1 MVEIELIAADADA
14 TQALGAAVAGV
25 LEPGDV
31 VSLTGELGAG
41 KTTFVQGAAQAL
53 GVTVPVVSPTFTL
66 IREYPAAGGITVYHA
81 DVYRLERLQDVIDL
95 GFEEMTDAGG
105 ITFVEWG
112 DAVSALLSE
121 NFLEIELRTTESD
134 ERRIRIAGVGQNWIR
149 RMDSLEAALRS
160 FAA

>member
-1 MVEIELIAADADA
+1 MDAVDVLAVDAGA

-25 LEPGDV
+25 LEPGDI

-41 KTTFVQGAAQAL
+41 KTTFVQGAALAL

-66 IREYPAAGGITVYHA
+66 IREYPAAGAITVYHV
-81 DVYRLERLQDVIDL
+81 DVYRLERIQDVIDL

-112 DAVSALLSE
+112 DAISALLSDD
-121 NFLEIELRTTESD
+121 FLEIELRTTETD
-134 ERRIRIAGVGQNWIR
+134 ERRIRIAGHGRKWIG
-149 RMDSLEAALRS
+149 RMELLEAAVRS
-160 FAA
+160 TAA

>member
-1 MVEIELIAADADA
+1 MEAIELTAADAGA

-25 LEPGDV
+25 LEPGDI

-66 IREYPAAGGITVYHA
+66 IREYPAAGGLTIYHV
-81 DVYRLERLQDVIDL
+81 DVYRLERIQDVIDL

-105 ITFVEWG
+105 MTFVEWG
-112 DAVSALLSE
+112 DAISALLSDD
-121 NFLEIELRTTESD
+121 FLEIELRTTETD
-134 ERRIRIAGVGQNWIR
+134 ERSVRMIGHGQTWIR
-149 RMDSLEAALRS
+149 RIDSLAAVSRS